1 MAQGTRKPILISGA
15 GIASL
20 LFAQALRRASIPF
33 LIFERDSSISF
44 RAQGYRL
51 RLSALGIEAVENVL
65 DAADFQRFWDTCGKT
80 GGAGFAGIEAISGEV
95 QSFEAPASTKAE
107 SSSPRAPPED
117 LMSRDGKVV
126 GIARGEMRKLFM
138 LGCEP
143 FIRWAHSV
151 KGYRLTASGV
161 RAVFADGSESEEGDM
176 LVAGDGI
183 SSSVAKQVS
192 EGKLKVYDTGARGI
206 HGQAPTAAFKGLG
219 EGVWRIADDSRPDG
233 KVFLMTNVRSGDMEN
248 PDIEFGW
255 TLGAQPGIIQ
265 IPNND
270 HTIIGKPAADIAKAL
285 TAKWHPRLQPLFDQM
300 IESE

>member
-51 RLSALGIEAVENVL
+51 RLSSQGIEAVENVL
-65 DAADFQRFWDTCGKT
+65 DPAAFQRFWDTCGKT
-80 GGAGFAGIEAISGEV
+80 GGAGFSGIEAISGEV
-95 QSFEAPASTKAE
+95 QSFEAPASTE
-107 SSSPRAPPED
+107 PENPERAPRED

-138 LGCEP
+138 SGCEP
-143 FIRWAHSV
+143 FILWSHSV

-161 RAVFADGSESEEGDM
+161 HAVFADGSESVEGGM

-183 SSSVAKQVS
+183 YSTVAKQVS
-192 EGKLKVYDTGARGI
+192 DGKLKVYDTGARGI

-219 EGVWRIADDSRPDG
+219 EGVWRIADDSRVDG
-233 KVFLMTNVRSGDMEN
+233 KVFLMTNVRSGDMDN
-248 PDIEFGW
+248 PDIQFGW
-255 TLGAQPGIIQ
+255 TLGAQPGVIR

-270 HTIIGKPAADIAKAL
+270 HTIIGKPAADIAKFL
-285 TAKWHPRLQPLFDQM
+285 TAKWHPRLQPLFDEM
-300 IESE
+300 VESE